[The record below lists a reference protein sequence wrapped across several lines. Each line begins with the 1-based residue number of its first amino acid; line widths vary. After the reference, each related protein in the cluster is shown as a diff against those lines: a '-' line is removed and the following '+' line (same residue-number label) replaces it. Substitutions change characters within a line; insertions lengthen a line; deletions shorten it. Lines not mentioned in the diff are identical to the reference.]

1 MKKEAKKAVAAKPA
15 KVRKYKKELAKSA
28 IYVVKD
34 DTVVTAVEL
43 TEDGRAVVTYVKC
56 AGAKTAKAEDGKPA
70 AKTISKP
77 QTVDTSATLVTAVT
91 LTEAGKL
98 VIKYV
103 R

>member
-1 MKKEAKKAVAAKPA
+1 MKKEAKNTTAAKPA
-15 KVRKYKKELAKSA
+15 KVRKYKKELTKDA
-28 IYVVKD
+28 IYAVKD

-43 TEDGRAVVTYVKC
+43 TADGRVVVTYVKC
-56 AGAKTAKAEDGKPA
+56 AGARTAKDGKSA

-77 QTVDTSATLVTAVT
+77 QTIDTTAMLVTAIMMT
-91 LTEAGKL
+91 AAGKL

>member
-1 MKKEAKKAVAAKPA
+1 MKKEAKITTAAKPA
-15 KVRKYKKELAKSA
+15 RVRKYKKELTKSA
-28 IYVVKD
+28 IYAVKD

-43 TEDGRAVVTYVKC
+43 TADGRAVVTYVKC
-56 AGAKTAKAEDGKPA
+56 DGARTAKAEDGKPV

-77 QTVDTSATLVTAVT
+77 QTVDVTAMLVMAVT